1 MVVTEQHRARHH
13 PYDNHRS
20 TRPGPFGSVT
30 PITSVTSTASS
41 SANATPPPP
50 RHAAGMTSPRELD
63 AAIQSFA
70 VPAGDP
76 HDTCQETSATFTRH
90 CHRHDIEARWL
101 QLAGSPDLDLPPN
114 SPWQGVPPS
123 ERHHYLTAIETTD
136 ADGAVREWFVCFTY
150 RQFGSSKPMPWVTVN
165 HGWAQSYDVTDS
177 LDLLFPNP

>member
-1 MVVTEQHRARHH
+1 MLATIPTTTTVQPDPDRSARSPHHLCHLHRLELGKCH
-13 PYDNHRS
+13 
-20 TRPGPFGSVT
+20 T
-30 PITSVTSTASS
+30 TA
-41 SANATPPPP
+41 P

-70 VPAGDP
+70 VPTGDP

-114 SPWQGVPPS
+114 SPWQGVPLS